1 MVDITEVRNPAYN
14 AEGLIDVEIN
24 HPEYGWI
31 PYTLDMSDEDAT
43 IDNDSLK
50 SMVDTIGI
58 AEYVYPEKPPQDEEV
73 ANIIGSL

>member
-58 AEYVYPEKPPQDEEV
+58 AEYVYPEIPPEDEEV
-73 ANIIGSL
+73 KDIIGSL